1 MDSAATAPRAPAL
14 KPVLT
19 TAKADPARGALLRVH
34 LENSRRK
41 PPEKHYTLA
50 RFEAAARRHRVL
62 AKRIAVTV
70 GYDGDI
76 ADDDLKRV
84 DIMLGVPVN
93 RARLRHGAPRLRWIH
108 TPYAGIDALL
118 PLDWLPAH
126 ATLTTNRGVHG
137 AKAREFVRMALAMLH
152 MRMPQMLANQHRHD
166 WQQIFTPTLAGET
179 ALIIGLGDLGGGAAR
194 AARDLGLK
202 VLAVRRGGKP
212 SPLAD
217 RVHRLSQLDR
227 LLPAADF
234 VVVAAP
240 LTPETRNLLDA
251 RRIGLLKRG
260 AGLINIARAAL
271 IDHGALCARL
281 RDGSLAGAVLD
292 VTDPEPLPADSLY
305 WETPN
310 LVITPHISCDEP
322 DYAALTLELW
332 FDNLA
337 RFLQRKPLKNR
348 VDPRRGY

>member
-1 MDSAATAPRAPAL
+1 MIRPGPAHGSA
-14 KPVLT
+14 
-19 TAKADPARGALLRVH
+19 LRVH
-34 LENSRRK
+34 LENSRSK
-41 PPEKHYTLA
+41 PPDKHYTPE
-50 RFEAAARRHRVL
+50 RFEAAARGHRAL
-62 AKRIAVTV
+62 ARRVVVSV

-76 ADDDLKRV
+76 SDKDLESV

-108 TPYAGIDALL
+108 TPYAGIDTLL
-118 PLDWLPAH
+118 PLDWLPAG
-126 ATLTTNRGVHG
+126 AALTTNRGVHG

-152 MRMPQMLANQHRHD
+152 MRMPQMLANQRRHD
-166 WQQIFTPTLAGET
+166 WRQIFTPTLAGET

-202 VLAVRRGGKP
+202 VHAVRHSGKP
-212 SPLAD
+212 SALAD
-217 RVHRLSQLDR
+217 RVYRLSRLDH

-234 VVVAAP
+234 VVIAAP
-240 LTPETRNLLDA
+240 LTAETRNLLDA
-251 RRIGLLKRG
+251 RRIALLKRD
-260 AGLINIARAAL
+260 AGLINIARGAL
-271 IDHGALCARL
+271 VDHDALCARL
-281 RDGSLAGAVLD
+281 REGSLAGAVLD
-292 VTDPEPLPADSLY
+292 VMDREPLPADSPI

-322 DYAALTLELW
+322 DYTALTLELW
-332 FDNLA
+332 FANLA

>member
-1 MDSAATAPRAPAL
+1 MNPIA
-14 KPVLT
+14 KPG
-19 TAKADPARGALLRVH
+19 PARTAALRVH
-34 LENSRRK
+34 LENSRSK
-41 PPEKHYTLA
+41 PPQKHYTPERLA
-50 RFEAAARRHRVL
+50 AAARGRRAL
-62 AKRIAVTV
+62 AKRIIVSV

-76 ADDDLKRV
+76 SDGDLESV
-84 DIMLGVPVN
+84 DIMLGVPAN

-137 AKAREFVRMALAMLH
+137 AKAREFVRMTLAMLH
-152 MRMPQMLANQHRHD
+152 TRMPQLLSNQRRHD
-166 WQQIFTPTLAGET
+166 WQQIFTPTLAGKT

-194 AARDLGLK
+194 AARDLGLQ

-234 VVVAAP
+234 VVIAAP

-251 RRIGLLKRG
+251 RRIGLLKPG
-260 AGLINIARAAL
+260 AGVVNIARAAL
-271 IDHGALCARL
+271 IDHDALCARL
-281 RDGSLAGAVLD
+281 RDGSLTGAVLD
-292 VTDPEPLPADSLY
+292 VMDPEPVPENSPY

-337 RFLQRKPLKNR
+337 RFVRRKPLKNR